1 MNQASDQNA
10 SVIEIEI
17 PTDISPQRVD
27 RYLASCQDLDISRS
41 RIQRL
46 FEDGLVTIDGRTAIK
61 KQRIKGGETIVLTIP
76 PAPQMHL
83 EGEDIPI
90 DIVYEDEHL
99 AVVNKP
105 SGMVTHPATGNYGGT
120 LVNAMIH
127 YFGKMSD
134 LGGAD
139 RPGIVH
145 RLDKNTSGL
154 LIVARDDT
162 AFLALQKAV
171 QEREVARS
179 YLALVCGHMK
189 EDAGTIDLPIGRSL
203 KDRKKMI
210 VTHHRSREAVTSYKL
225 LDRYRSYDL
234 LEVNLHTGRTHQI
247 RVHLSHLGHPVFG
260 DPEYGG
266 RQKWHRGIFAPERL
280 LAKRLLEIM
289 PRQALHA
296 ARLEFTHPITQEKLS
311 LHRDPPEDF
320 RALLQ
325 MLDNEGR

>member
-1 MNQASDQNA
+1 VNQTSDQNA
-10 SVIEIEI
+10 SVIELEI

-46 FEDGLVTIDGRTAIK
+46 FDDGLVTIDGRVAIK
-61 KQRIKGGETIVLTIP
+61 KQRIKGGETIVLTVP
-76 PAPQMHL
+76 PPPRMHL
-83 EGEDIPI
+83 TGEDIPI
-90 DIVYEDEHL
+90 DIVFEDEHL

-105 SGMVTHPATGNYGGT
+105 PGMVTHPATGNYGGT

-127 YFGKMSD
+127 HFGKLSE
-134 LGGAD
+134 LGGSD

-154 LIVARDDT
+154 LIVARNDN

-171 QEREVARS
+171 QGREVARS
-179 YLALVCGHMK
+179 YLALVCAHMRD
-189 EDAGTIDLPIGRSL
+189 DAGTIDLPIGRSL

-210 VTHHRSREAVTSYKL
+210 VTHHRSREAVTNYKL

-260 DPEYGG
+260 DPDYGG

-296 ARLEFTHPITQEKLS
+296 AHLEFTHPVTREKLS
-311 LHRDPPEDF
+311 LHRDPPADF
-320 RALLQ
+320 QALVQ

>member
-10 SVIEIEI
+10 SVVEVNVPAEV
-17 PTDISPQRVD
+17 SPQRLD
-27 RYLASCQDLDISRS
+27 RYLASCQDLDLSRS
-41 RIQRL
+41 RIQKL
-46 FEDGLVTIDGRTAIK
+46 FEDGLVTIDGRAAIK
-61 KQRIKGGETIVLTIP
+61 KQRIKGGETIILTIP
-76 PAPQMHL
+76 TTPLMHL
-83 EGEDIPI
+83 EGEDIPV

-99 AVVNKP
+99 VVVNKP
-105 SGMVTHPATGNYGGT
+105 PGMVTHPATGNYGGT

-145 RLDKNTSGL
+145 RLDKDTSGL
-154 LIVARDDT
+154 LIVARNDT

-171 QEREVARS
+171 QGREVARS

-260 DPEYGG
+260 DLGYGG

-296 ARLEFTHPITQEKLS
+296 TRLEFTHPVTGEKLS
-311 LHRDPPEDF
+311 LHRDPPADF
-320 RALLQ
+320 QALLNV
-325 MLDNEGR
+325 LNEEGQ

>member
-10 SVIEIEI
+10 SVIELEI
-17 PTDISPQRVD
+17 PADVSPQRVD
-27 RYLASCQDLDISRS
+27 RYLASCQDLDLSRS

-46 FEDGLVTIDGRTAIK
+46 FDDGLVTIDGRTAVK

-76 PAPQMHL
+76 PTPQMHL

-105 SGMVTHPATGNYGGT
+105 PGMVTHPAAGNYRGT

-127 YFGKMSD
+127 HFGKLSE
-134 LGGAD
+134 LGGSD

-145 RLDKNTSGL
+145 RLDKETSGL
-154 LIVARDDT
+154 LIVARNDS

-171 QEREVARS
+171 QAREVARS

-189 EDAGTIDLPIGRSL
+189 DDSGTIDLPIGRSL

-260 DPEYGG
+260 DPDYGG

-280 LAKRLLEIM
+280 LAKRLLELM

-296 ARLEFTHPITQEKLS
+296 AHLEFTHPVTQEKLS
-311 LHRDPPEDF
+311 LHRDPPADF
-320 RALLQ
+320 QALLDL
-325 MLDNEGR
+325 LDKDGR

>member
-1 MNQASDQNA
+1 MNQTSDQNA
-10 SVIEIEI
+10 SVIELEI

-27 RYLASCQDLDISRS
+27 RYLASCQYLDLSRS

-46 FEDGLVTIDGRTAIK
+46 FDDGLVTIDGRTAIK

-105 SGMVTHPATGNYGGT
+105 PGMVTHPAAGNYGGT

-127 YFGKMSD
+127 HFGKLSE
-134 LGGAD
+134 LGGSD

-154 LIVARDDT
+154 LIVARNDN

-171 QEREVARS
+171 QGREVARS
-179 YLALVCGHMK
+179 YLTLVCGHMK

-210 VTHHRSREAVTSYKL
+210 VTHHRSREAVTNYKL

-260 DPEYGG
+260 DPDYGG
-266 RQKWHRGIFAPERL
+266 REAWHRGIFAPERL
-280 LAKRLLEIM
+280 LAKRLLELM

-296 ARLEFTHPITQEKLS
+296 ARLEFTHPVTREKLS
-311 LHRDPPEDF
+311 LHRDPPADF
-320 RALLQ
+320 QALVEV
-325 MLDNEGR
+325 LDKEGR